1 MQENLLGKIK
11 TSKEKGKTM
20 NQKIFVGIDLAKD
33 SSRIAAVDEEA
44 NKALGAFSIT
54 NTTDGMEK
62 LLSKLK
68 GYEKDKILCGME
80 ASSNYW
86 ENIYSYLKEH
96 GISCLLLNPYQVK
109 KYRQALGLK
118 IKTDSIDAESIAVL
132 LKDRKYDSLYISDD
146 SAISA

>member
-1 MQENLLGKIK
+1 
-11 TSKEKGKTM
+11 M

-68 GYEKDKILCGME
+68 SYKKDNVLCGMD

-86 ENIYSYLKEH
+86 GKRI
-96 GISCLLLNPYQVK
+96 LL
-109 KYRQALGLK
+109 
-118 IKTDSIDAESIAVL
+118 
-132 LKDRKYDSLYISDD
+132 SL
-146 SAISA
+146 